1 MPKTVNS
8 TQIFPKN
15 KSPSM
20 PSIAKHNKKTRRFTR
35 GLDQITADLES
46 PRHLEIYK
54 ETKGPEDELP
64 GLGQHYC
71 MECAKWFES
80 AANMEAHQKG
90 KVHKRRVKQ
99 LKEGAHTQ
107 EEAELATGFG
117 RVDNGKKVE
126 DAMMVDEAME
136 VEEVVT

>member
-1 MPKTVNS
+1 
-8 TQIFPKN
+8 
-15 KSPSM
+15 M

-35 GLDQITADLES
+35 DLDQITADLES

-71 MECAKWFES
+71 LECAKWFES

-117 RVDNGKKVE
+117 RVDNGKKAE
-126 DAMMVDEAME
+126 DATIVDEAME
-136 VEEVVT
+136 VDEVVT